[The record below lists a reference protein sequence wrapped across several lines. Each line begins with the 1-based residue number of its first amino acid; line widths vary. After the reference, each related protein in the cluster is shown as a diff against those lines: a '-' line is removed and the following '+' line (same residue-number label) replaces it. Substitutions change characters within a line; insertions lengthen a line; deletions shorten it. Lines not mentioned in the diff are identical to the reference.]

1 MAEKGWSD
9 FLEEFTPDLKP
20 YEELYKHFHSN
31 PELSLQEANTAKKV
45 AQHLSD
51 LKGYE
56 IHTDIGGHGVA
67 AVFRNGSDK
76 TVLLRAD
83 MDALPVLEKTGL
95 PYASKVVMKDVADGI
110 EKPVMHACGHD
121 MHITCLLATAEI
133 MAKGKEKWAGTL
145 ILVFQPNEE
154 RAAGAKAMV
163 DGGLYDKVPIPDLC
177 LGQHV
182 LPFRAGT
189 VNMRTGPTMAASN
202 SMKITLYGRG
212 GHGSMP
218 DKSIDPVVMAANVVT
233 RLQTIVSREVDPND
247 MAVVSIGSLQ
257 AGQTEN
263 VIPEVA
269 EIRLN
274 VRTVNTATRRKV
286 LDAIKRIVKAE
297 CIASNAPREPDF
309 EDTTSFPLTV
319 NDEKLRKAVG
329 ENFRKHFGETYDP
342 DVARCN
348 GSEDFTVLGVSQNK
362 PCLFWFVGGVDEAT
376 WDEAVANDTVHQD
389 IPVNHSSYFAPVIQ
403 PTMRSGIQ
411 ALSLGAL
418 TFLGHAL

>member
-20 YEELYKHFHSN
+20 YEDLYKHFHSN

-51 LKGYE
+51 LKGYK

-67 AVFRNGSDK
+67 AVFRNGSGK

-95 PYASKVVMKDVADGI
+95 PYASKVIMKDVADGI

-121 MHITCLLATAEI
+121 MHITCLLATAET
-133 MAKGKEKWAGTL
+133 MAKGKEKWTGTL

-202 SMKITLYGRG
+202 SMKIALYGRG

-319 NDEKLRKAVG
+319 NDEKLREAVG
-329 ENFRKHFGETYDP
+329 KNFRKHFGETYDP

-389 IPVNHSSYFAPVIQ
+389 ISVNHSSYFAPVIQ

>member
-1 MAEKGWSD
+1 MAGDGWSN
-9 FLEEFTPDLKP
+9 FLKEYTPDLAP
-20 YEELYKHFHSN
+20 YEELYKYFHSN

-45 AQHLSD
+45 VQHLSS
-51 LKGYE
+51 LKVYE

-67 AVFRNGSDK
+67 AVCRNGSGK

-83 MDALPVLEKTGL
+83 MDALPVQEKTGL
-95 PYASKVVMKDVADGI
+95 PYASQMIMRDVADGI
-110 EKPVMHACGHD
+110 KKPVMHACGHD

-133 MAKGKEKWAGTL
+133 LAKGEERWSGTL
-145 ILVFQPNEE
+145 VLVFQPNEE
-154 RAAGAKAMV
+154 RAAGATAMV
-163 DGGLYDKVPIPDLC
+163 NGGLYEKVPVPDLC

-202 SMKITLYGRG
+202 SMKITLHGRG

-247 MAVVSIGSLQ
+247 MAVVSVGSLQ

-263 VIPEVA
+263 VIPEIA
-269 EIRLN
+269 EVRLN

-297 CIASNAPREPDF
+297 CIASNAPKEPDF
-309 EDTTSFPLTV
+309 DDTTAFPLTV

-329 ENFRKHFGETYDP
+329 QNFEKHFGDAYDP

-348 GSEDFTVLGVSQNK
+348 GSEDFTVLGATQNK
-362 PCLFWFVGGVDEAT
+362 PCLFWFVGGVDEAL
-376 WDEAVANDTVHQD
+376 WDKAVANGTVHED
-389 IPVNHSSYFAPVIQ
+389 IPVNHSPYFAPVIQ

-411 ALSLGAL
+411 ALSLGVMS
-418 TFLGHAL
+418 FLGQTS